1 MVHACYLTGGY
12 WQAQTSDFLADTH
25 ALATVLILKS
35 RNKVKEVAFR
45 ASSSSKQQA
54 INIFHQCK
62 CFQNLFFQKTLR
74 RDTENNLLLAGLNL
88 KCRQNLNLGRL
99 DIQLNSK
106 NIFCF
111 FLDQIAVVRNL
122 QIVCK
127 ICIFNIQLW
136 IL

>member
-1 MVHACYLTGGY
+1 MVCACYLTGGY
-12 WQAQTSDFLADTH
+12 QQAQTSDFLAHTR
-25 ALATVLILKS
+25 ARVQLLKS
-35 RNKVKEVAFR
+35 RNKIKEVAFR
-45 ASSSSKQQA
+45 ASSSSQQQD
-54 INIFHQCK
+54 ISIFYQCK

-74 RDTENNLLLAGLNL
+74 RDTENNLLLVGLNL

-99 DIQLNSK
+99 DIQLKSK

-136 IL
+136 RL